1 MLIQGRQ
8 ATPERNGRSQRQ
20 LELGQDQNKPEKCKT
35 AFRITFRVTLFFLF
49 RDIDVFSL
57 EILMHIFITEK
68 KGNVESEQTSV
79 GLNHVILWQWCN
91 MRLIIEVRFTNDV
104 VYVLYAVTTENIPLQ
119 WCFFRRV
126 DLHFLKAKGTKVL
139 VQIQSLIFFLHIR
152 TVHLDIIK
160 VLFIHQLMH

>member
-20 LELGQDQNKPEKCKT
+20 LELGQDQNKPEKCKP